1 MILKNGQLSV
11 GGNSILVWIG
21 NIILNIGK
29 SFSKSGT
36 SMIENN
42 KTRYV
47 TNPSAKLFNPFTL
60 NISFTVDVNDK
71 YEVTLKGDYKQKYI
85 EGGDIEL
92 SEKEMFMII
101 YQNQKMWFKKD

>member
-1 MILKNGQLSV
+1 MIIENSKLSV

-21 NIILNIGK
+21 TLFLNIGNL
-29 SFSKSGT
+29 FSKKGT
-36 SMIENN
+36 RVIENN

-60 NISFTVDVNDK
+60 NISFTVK

-92 SEKEMFMII
+92 SDKEMFMII
-101 YQNQKMWFKKD
+101 YQNQKIWFKKD